1 MTIELLKN
9 PTLGISIT
17 GGINGENL
25 CHPGDPCLYVYNMA
39 EGKPAKMSGQI
50 QIGDRIL
57 SVSDCMIELKYHS
70 TINHFLTKT
79 DHFQRTG
86 IFTSSMK
93 WPNNFAYSQSF
104 VKVFTHLSKYIA
116 VFLYFE
122 F

>member
-57 SVSDCMIELKYHS
+57 SVSDCMVEFKYHS
-70 TINHFLTKT
+70 TIDHFLTKIG
-79 DHFQRTG
+79 HSKSNR
-86 IFTSSMK
+86 
-93 WPNNFAYSQSF
+93 PLL
-104 VKVFTHLSKYIA
+104 HLS
-116 VFLYFE
+116 LP
-122 F
+122 